1 MRTCGDAEGSEN
13 MELAC
18 KPERDVGGNSDRDQ
32 LSIKAHRSSFSG
44 LILPF

>member
-13 MELAC
+13 TELAC
-18 KPERDVGGNSDRDQ
+18 KPERGVGGNSERGQ
-32 LSIKAHRSSFSG
+32 LGIKAHCFFFSG